1 MSYLSR
7 DNEKTLGELQRD
19 LEAAKQATREEKK
32 SQLVL
37 QLVIEKRKRLLRRL
51 MQIFAFEAN
60 SDEQREEIM
69 RLLEAR
75 PKDLLLDPHISL
87 RPLLVAMGSSYFVGL
102 RSINVANNHY
112 MDDAC
117 AVLLGHLIGASP
129 ALDHVEAVSIG
140 GTAVRCR
147 GIAAIVEG
155 ARGRRERMGCSAPVF
170 ALHAVNTDAEEESK
184 EIQQIMRQRVQSVT
198 HAYPNITVSW

>member
-19 LEAAKQATREEKK
+19 LEATKQATREEKK

-37 QLVIEKRKRLLRRL
+37 QLVIEKRKRLMRRL
-51 MQIFAFEAN
+51 MQIFAHEAT

-69 RLLEAR
+69 RLLEMR
-75 PKDLLLDPHISL
+75 PKDVLLDPHISL
-87 RPLLVAMGSSYFVGL
+87 RPLLLAMATQHFSVV
-102 RSINVANNHY
+102 RSINVANNHF

-129 ALDHVEAVSIG
+129 ALDQLESVSVG

-147 GIAAIVEG
+147 GITSILEG
-155 ARGRRERMGCSAPVF
+155 ARMRRERLGCIAVAF
-170 ALHAVNTDAEEESK
+170 ALDAVNTDSEEESP
-184 EIQQIMRQRVQSVT
+184 EVRQEMKRRAQAISQT
-198 HAYPNITVSW
+198 YPNISISW